1 MAVLNTACLVVGQ
14 NVIVGSGSSSF
25 GGPSPNCSVV
35 TIFSG
40 VSVALKFLNYIGDVA
55 VGQTISSGATV
66 TPAGI
71 AGPNDITVATATNLT
86 GYLKG
91 NGAVVYT
98 GTDPIPVANGGTGSA
113 TAAAA
118 LTALGAAASG
128 ANADITSLASLSTP
142 LSIAQGGTSGNSV
155 ANALNALT
163 IQSGQCTLSSGV
175 FTVSTKTITANSI
188 VVTALD
194 SPSGTR
200 TSFAGYK
207 ITALTPGVPG
217 SFVITAISDAAATL
231 SSCADVVNYII
242 IG

>member
-1 MAVLNTACLVVGQ
+1 MPMSPWPSTQPVSLSARTSLLVAGHPASAGRR
-14 NVIVGSGSSSF
+14 ISRSSRFSG
-25 GGPSPNCSVV
+25 
-35 TIFSG
+35 G

-91 NGAVVYT
+91 NGAVVSA

-118 LTALGAAASG
+118 LTAFGAAASG

-142 LSIAQGGTSGNSV
+142 LSIAQGGNERQQRIGCFGC
-155 ANALNALT
+155 AN
-163 IQSGQCTLSSGV
+163 
-175 FTVSTKTITANSI
+175 
-188 VVTALD
+188 
-194 SPSGTR
+194 
-200 TSFAGYK
+200 
-207 ITALTPGVPG
+207 
-217 SFVITAISDAAATL
+217 
-231 SSCADVVNYII
+231 
-242 IG
+242 